1 MKFLVDE
8 NIPSSFSNELK
19 TTGYEV
25 RHVTEVGLKATDDNE
40 IVSFARKSG
49 EIIITYD
56 LDFSRIISLLSYD
69 SPSLIT
75 LRVSVLNSESFL
87 KIINEVLK
95 SCRRDLETGAM
106 ISVDDDRMRI
116 RMLPVI
122 KKKKK

>member
-8 NIPSSFSNELK
+8 NIPSSFSDEMK
-19 TTGYEV
+19 KVGYNV

-56 LDFSRIISLLSYD
+56 LDFSRIISLLAYD

-75 LRVSVLNSESFL
+75 LRVSILNSDTFL
-87 KIINEVLK
+87 KIIDEVVK
-95 SCRRDLETGAM
+95 SCKSDLKTGAM

-116 RMLPVI
+116 RMLPVM
-122 KKKKK
+122 KKKK

>member
-75 LRVSVLNSESFL
+75 LRFL
-87 KIINEVLK
+87 FSIQNHF
-95 SCRRDLETGAM
+95 
-106 ISVDDDRMRI
+106 
-116 RMLPVI
+116 
-122 KKKKK
+122 